1 MSIPVLIVPVLN
13 RYDLL
18 DALLE
23 SIDHPVDQVIVVD
36 NGGKWPGPS
45 TQKSLFQNGHAI
57 RMPHNLGV
65 SAGWNLGLKASPLA
79 PWWLISNSDLVFGP
93 GDLARLEQAVDPTSN
108 DHYFMLGMALFGIT
122 RHTLRDVGYF
132 DENFHPAYDE
142 DLDWHRRAL
151 LAGSK
156 RVDPEFTGTHVG
168 SATIR
173 SDKGLWKQN
182 GATHAANDAYYARKW
197 GGPKQGG
204 ETYSTPFDR
213 GGHVGDWRL
222 EPERLATQSW
232 KKE

>member
-18 DALLE
+18 NALLE
-23 SIDHPVDQVIVVD
+23 SIDHPIDQVIVVD
-36 NGGKWPGPS
+36 NGGQWAGPA
-45 TQKSLFQNGHAI
+45 TPKPLPLGHTI
-57 RMPHNLGV
+57 RLPHNLGV
-65 SAGWNLGLKASPLA
+65 SGGWNLGLKASPLA
-79 PWWLISNSDLVFGP
+79 PWWLIANSDLVFGR
-93 GDLARLEQAVDPTSN
+93 GDLAGLEAAVDPTSN
-108 DHYFMLGMALFGIT
+108 DHYFMLGMALFAIT

-156 RVDPEFTGTHVG
+156 RVDPPFTGTHVG

-173 SDKGLWKQN
+173 SDQALRQQN

-197 GGPKQGG
+197 GGAKLGG
-204 ETYSTPFDR
+204 ETYSTPFNR

>member
-13 RYDLL
+13 RLDLL
-18 DALLE
+18 YQMLD
-23 SIDHPVDQVIVVD
+23 SIDHPVDRIIVID
-36 NGGKWPGPS
+36 NGTIIEPHDLPWDQPYHVIQPG
-45 TQKSLFQNGHAI
+45 
-57 RMPHNLGV
+57 HNLGV
-65 SAGWNLGLKASPLA
+65 SGGWNLGLKVTPTA
-79 PWWLISNSDLVFGP
+79 PWWLIANFDLTFGR
-93 GDLARLEQAVDPTSN
+93 GDLAQLEAMVDPASN
-108 DHYFMLGMALFGIT
+108 DHYFMLGMALFAIT

-156 RVDPEFTGTHVG
+156 RVDPPFTGVHVG
-168 SATIR
+168 SATIY
-173 SDKGLWKQN
+173 SDPGYRRQN
-182 GATHAANDAYYARKW
+182 GATHSANDAYYARKW
-197 GGPKQGG
+197 GGTKLGG
-204 ETYSTPFDR
+204 ETFSTPFNR